1 MMLGIRD
8 IMNDLGVSKMTV
20 SRWIKL
26 NKIKA
31 SMENRSD
38 GWKIEQEEYMKFL
51 DSNPRYRLIH
61 EGEVYSRIEMNA
73 KEDILIRLSAEL
85 ISNKIIVSQEVRDN
99 KYMEGYNRAITDIQ
113 NAINKVMSRKVRDSR
128 SEQAG

>member
-31 SMENRSD
+31 SIENRKD
-38 GWKIEQEEYMKFL
+38 GWKIEQEEYMRFL

-61 EGEVYSRIEMNA
+61 EGEIYSRTEMNA

-85 ISNKIIVSQEVRDN
+85 IANKLIVSQEVRDN

-113 NAINKVMSRKVRDSR
+113 NSINKEMNRKMR
-128 SEQAG
+128 E

>member
-8 IMNDLGVSKMTV
+8 IMNDLGVSKLTV

-31 SMENRSD
+31 SMENRRD

-61 EGEVYSRIEMNA
+61 EGEVYNRTEMNA
-73 KEDILIRLSAEL
+73 KEDVLIRLSAEL
-85 ISNKIIVSQEVRDN
+85 IANKLIVSQEVRDN

-113 NAINKVMSRKVRDSR
+113 NSINKEMSRKVRDSR

>member
-1 MMLGIRD
+1 MTLGIRD

-31 SMENRSD
+31 SMENRRD
-38 GWKIEQEEYMKFL
+38 GWKIEQKEYVRFL

-61 EGEVYSRIEMNA
+61 EGEVYSRTEMNA

-85 ISNKIIVSQEVRDN
+85 IANKLIVSQEIRDN

-113 NAINKVMSRKVRDSR
+113 KSINKEMSRKVRDSR
-128 SEQAG
+128 SEQAS